1 MSFGEG
7 FRPRSTEE
15 LFQNLEFT
23 KKVFDSESKHT
34 LVPESQNIED
44 VLKENEVT
52 LLQFSADWCGPCRM
66 LTPIIEG
73 LSKEYKENGAKVT
86 LGKVNVDLSPELG
99 QKYGVR
105 NIPTVILLKNGVVV
119 DEGRMVGAQSK
130 DAYKTKIDALLN

>member
-1 MSFGEG
+1 MTQVI
-7 FRPRSTEE
+7 TE
-15 LFQNLEFT
+15 
-23 KKVFDSESKHT
+23 
-34 LVPESQNIED
+34 NIED

-73 LSKEYKENGAKVT
+73 LSQEYEENGTKVT

-99 QKYGVR
+99 QKYGIR
-105 NIPTVILLKNGVVV
+105 NIPTVLILKNGVVV
-119 DEGRMVGAQSK
+119 DEGRMVGAQTK

>member
-1 MSFGEG
+1 MTQVI
-7 FRPRSTEE
+7 TE
-15 LFQNLEFT
+15 
-23 KKVFDSESKHT
+23 
-34 LVPESQNIED
+34 NIDD

-73 LSKEYKENGAKVT
+73 LSKEYEESGTKVT

-105 NIPTVILLKNGVVV
+105 NIPTVLLLKNGVVV
-119 DEGRMVGAQSK
+119 DGGRMVGAQSK
-130 DAYKTKIDALLN
+130 DVYKTKIDALLN